1 MVEVSRDGRR
11 VYVTNS
17 LYRAWDEQFYLNYR
31 KFRSFNSSHAPSN
44 PGNTDP
50 AVTPMKAIPA
60 ITYFAGQTGILP
72 LALTVAV
79 NVTACPKSAGFREEI
94 AAVERRGQRRVDNVA

>member
-44 PGNTDP
+44 PGNKDP
-50 AVTPMKAIPA
+50 AVTPMKASSLKTIDNWA
-60 ITYFAGQTGILP
+60 LAAGP
-72 LALTVAV
+72 LSPPNKPPPFPHPYPT
-79 NVTACPKSAGFREEI
+79 PFP
-94 AAVERRGQRRVDNVA
+94 